1 MATTRE
7 ARRHASPEVR
17 RAQILDAAQT
27 CLARSGYHLTT
38 MDDVVRESG
47 LSKGSLYW
55 HFDSKEEVLLALF
68 DRYTEEFFAAWGEHS
83 EAPDVSPAEL
93 VVLGSE
99 LFMER
104 VGSQDA
110 LAQAWLGFLEHP
122 LARQRLAALYTQSRA
137 MLTRLVERAVER
149 GELATDAPDAVAAG
163 LVGLAE
169 GVFLQAIVD
178 PSFDPG
184 PSLRLSTDAL
194 LKGLA
199 P

>member
-1 MATTRE
+1 MCPSTET
-7 ARRHASPEVR
+7 RRHASPEVR
-17 RAQILDAAQT
+17 RAQILDAAQA

-55 HFDSKEEVLLALF
+55 HFKGKEEVLLALF
-68 DRYTEEFFAAWGEHS
+68 DRYVDEFFAAWDEQSGS
-83 EAPDVSPAEL
+83 PDASPAEL

-122 LARQRLAALYTQSRA
+122 VARQRMAELYTKSRA
-137 MLTRLVERAVER
+137 MLTVLVERGVER
-149 GELATDAPDAVAAG
+149 GELATEAPGEVAAG

>member
-1 MATTRE
+1 MPVGTE
-7 ARRHASPEVR
+7 VRRRASPEVR
-17 RAQILDAAQT
+17 RAQILDAAQS
-27 CLARSGYHLTT
+27 CLARRGYHQTT
-38 MDDVVRESG
+38 MDDLVRESG

-68 DRYTEEFFAAWGEHS
+68 DRYTDEFFAAWGEQR
-83 EAPDVSPAEL
+83 EAPHVSPADL

-104 VGSQDA
+104 VANLDA
-110 LAQAWLGFLEHP
+110 LTQAWLGFFEHP
-122 LARQRLAALYTQSRA
+122 LARQRLADLYTKSRTI
-137 MLTRLVERAVER
+137 LTTLVEQAVER
-149 GELATDAPDAVAAG
+149 GELVTDAPDAVAAG

-178 PSFDPG
+178 PSFDPS
-184 PSLRLSTDAL
+184 PSLRVSADAL